1 MLIALLLAAESA
13 LQPFIKIGGPALVLE
28 HVRVIDGTGAPPRED
43 QTLFIAG
50 GKLADKAPPDAK
62 RVDLRDH
69 TVFPGL
75 VGMHDHLFYPAGG
88 GVFHEMATSFPV
100 LYLAAGVT
108 TIRTTGSI
116 EPYTDIEIKRDVDRG
131 RVPGPKIWI
140 TGPYLEGD
148 VPWTEQMH
156 RLKGPAQFRETV
168 DYWVEQGATSFKIYN
183 FLTREELAAAVDE
196 AHKKGVKITG
206 HLCSVGFTEA
216 AQRGIDN
223 LEHGIWVDTEFY
235 SKKRPDECSA
245 REAAAE
251 MAETM
256 TPDDKRFKDLIDEL
270 VKRKVAVTST
280 LPVFDTF
287 TEAGFRRAM
296 TPPVLEA
303 LSVETRA
310 RLLSNHLGGRKPEM
324 AEKINKLEVA
334 FERAFVRAGGTLLAG
349 CDPTGNGAVLAGYGD
364 QREVELLVDAGFT
377 PIEALKIASWNGAAF
392 LGQENVI
399 GSIAPGKAADLVV
412 VKGDPSKNINDIE
425 KVEIVFKD
433 GVGYDP
439 RKLADSVR
447 GLVGVR

>member
-1 MLIALLLAAESA
+1 MILALLLAADAA
-13 LQPFIKIGGPALVLE
+13 LQPFIKIEAPALALT

-43 QTLFIAG
+43 QTLYVQG
-50 GKLADKAPPDAK
+50 GKIVSPAPAGAQ
-62 RVDLRDH
+62 VLDLTGR

-88 GVFHEMATSFPV
+88 GVFHEMATSFPR

-131 RVPGPKIWI
+131 IVPGPKIWI

-148 VPWTEQMH
+148 IPWTEQMH
-156 RLKGPAQFRETV
+156 RLRGPADFRKTV
-168 DYWVEQGATSFKIYN
+168 DYWVDQGATSFKLYN
-183 FLTREELAAAVDE
+183 FVTRDELAAAVDE
-196 AHKKGVKITG
+196 AHKRHVKITG

-216 AQRGIDN
+216 AERGIDD

-235 SKKRPDECSA
+235 SKKKPDECAA
-245 REAAAE
+245 REASMELTE
-251 MAETM
+251 MSPSDPRLATLVQELI
-256 TPDDKRFKDLIDEL
+256 KRH
-270 VKRKVAVTST
+270 VAVTST
-280 LPVFDTF
+280 LPVFDAF
-287 TEAGFRRAM
+287 AEAGFRRAL
-296 TPPVLEA
+296 TPAVMEA

-310 RLLSNHLGGRKPEM
+310 RLLANHLGGRPSEM
-324 AEKINKLEVA
+324 AAKMNKLEMA
-334 FERAFVRAGGTLLAG
+334 FERAFVQAGGTLLAG

-364 QREVELLVDAGFT
+364 QREVELLVDAGFS
-377 PIEALKIASWNGAAF
+377 PLEALRIASWNGAVF
-392 LGQENVI
+392 LGQQDHV

-412 VKGDPSKNINDIE
+412 VKGDPSKEIADIE

-439 RKLADSVR
+439 QKLADSVR
-447 GLVGVR
+447 GLVGIR